1 MELRHLRYF
10 VAVAEER
17 SFRRAAERLG
27 IQQPPL
33 SLQIRALERE
43 MGTSLFRRHARGVE
57 PTDAGK
63 LLLEEARGILEQ
75 VEHAKSGVARRARGE
90 SGQLNV
96 GSSGATDFH
105 PLIAAIIR
113 EYGSQFPDVDLVPEA
128 GNTALMLAQLRAG
141 ALDLAFVRPPIVERD
156 GLVVARLVDED
167 SVMALPRGHP
177 LTGRAAAPLVALARE
192 TLILHARAINP
203 GGHDLIVA
211 ACRHAGFEP
220 TLGQSAPQIVSIVP
234 MVAAGLGVSIVP
246 QSMSRIAIDGVFF
259 LPIEGGGPR
268 AEIWLA
274 YCRDARSP
282 AVQKFISLARHEM
295 RRATECG
302 MEGVRKTAS

>member
-17 SFRRAAERLG
+17 SFRRAAARLG

-33 SLQIRALERE
+33 SLQIRQLERE
-43 MGTSLFRRHARGVE
+43 MGTALFRRHARGVE

-63 LLLEEARGILEQ
+63 LLLEEARLILNQ
-75 VEHAKSGVARRARGE
+75 VEQAKSGVARRARGE

-113 EYGSQFPDVDLVPEA
+113 ECGTQFPDVDLVPEA
-128 GNTALMLAQLRAG
+128 SHTALMLARLRAG
-141 ALDLAFVRPPIVERD
+141 ALDVAFVRPPVVARD
-156 GLVVARLVDED
+156 GLVAVRLVDED
-167 SVMALPRGHP
+167 SVMVLPSGHP
-177 LTGRAAAPLVALARE
+177 LSGRAAAPLSALAHE
-192 TLILHARAINP
+192 TLILHARAVNP

-220 TLGQSAPQIVSIVP
+220 ILGQSAPQIVSIVP

-246 QSMSRIAIDGVFF
+246 QSISRIAIEGVFF

-268 AEIWLA
+268 SEIWLA
-274 YCRDARSP
+274 YCRDTRSP
-282 AVQKFISLARHEM
+282 AVRKFVAVARREM
-295 RRATECG
+295 RQAAERRAQGPDKAT
-302 MEGVRKTAS
+302 S